1 MSGANSKMAG
11 TAPSGVSNKSS
22 TTTSTSTSSNTS
34 GSGGS
39 AQGRQD
45 GKQDPLPSYAFHVE
59 IDGIVEA
66 SFTQCSGLSVTR
78 EATPLREGGVNDAIH
93 YLPGALSFGKVSLQS
108 GVAHSE
114 ALWNWFNEG
123 HEDGKVRFRRVAVLQ
138 MVPYTQ
144 QVVRRYDLTNCM
156 VTQWSGPSLN
166 TGSNDAAIETIELA
180 FKNFALTRGDQ

>member
-1 MSGANSKMAG
+1 MSGANSS
-11 TAPSGVSNKSS
+11 TANKSS
-22 TTTSTSTSSNTS
+22 TTTTTSASNSSSSASSSS
-34 GSGGS
+34 GAS

-45 GKQDPLPSYAFHVE
+45 GKQDPVPSYAFHVE

-108 GVAHSE
+108 GIAHSD
-114 ALWNWFNEG
+114 ALWGWFNEG
-123 HEDGKVRFRRVAVLQ
+123 YADGKVSFRRVAVLQ

-166 TGSNDAAIETIELA
+166 TGSNEAAIETIELA
-180 FKNFALTRGDQ
+180 FSNFALTRGDQ